1 MGFFLRSMKLT
12 AECIPRCQCM
22 TLRGSQCSRPAVI
35 VGGRVRN
42 FCRTHAKCPT
52 SRDADK
58 RNAAQQVI
66 AKRFKSKAKKRHEQ
80 RVMTAYQSLGAEV
93 LRDLAALRR
102 KSRSKSRS
110 KSPRSHKTPKAKSRS
125 KSPRSHKTP
134 KAKSRSKS
142 PRARKTPKPKSRV
155 RTPGSYARPTKA
167 SLSRS
172 KQR

>member
-125 KSPRSHKTP
+125 KSPR
-134 KAKSRSKS
+134 
-142 PRARKTPKPKSRV
+142 ARKTPKPKSRV